1 VIGSLILVGGEQR
14 DFDGAERQEPDDCE
28 SPHARQ
34 NRSPLHLSSSMRQ
47 RSKRLTAPERRSTR
61 FGIPHLLAIA
71 LLALFAV
78 AMLDGSAACDE
89 RGDAVS

>member
-47 RSKRLTAPERRSTR
+47 RSKRLTA
-61 FGIPHLLAIA
+61 IA

-78 AMLDGSAACDE
+78 AMLGGSAECDE